1 MNPILFES
9 TAFTVYS
16 LWFFAC
22 LGFFIGV
29 YIFTKLAQ
37 KSRLRLQFIADISI
51 PLIIWSL
58 IIGRIFTIIGNSQY
72 FFYDFGW
79 AKVYQMLAIWQD
91 KEISFWGAMIGAIY
105 IFIKKAHHKQENLQK
120 WGDVFAI
127 SFLSAVAIGNLGTFF
142 DGINHGKLTNLPLGV
157 VFENAIVIYTEAVHP
172 TQIYA
177 LIYTTLIG
185 LFCYSVFKKYKN
197 QFDGLIFILAL
208 ALFSTFRYLEGFFR
222 GDLVPMLWKFRFPEL
237 CFLLLMIYG
246 WNKLYYYQK
255 NNQVP
260 FLRKF
265 DYYYGKMLNTLH
277 IKRK

>member
-1 MNPILFES
+1 MNPILLES
-9 TAFTVYS
+9 SFFTIYS
-16 LWFFAC
+16 LWFFAS

-37 KSRLRLQFIADISI
+37 KYRLRLQFIADISL

-58 IIGRIFTIIGNSQY
+58 VIGRIFTIIENAQY

-79 AKVYQMLAIWQD
+79 ARIYQMLAIWQD

-105 IFIKKAHHKQENLQK
+105 IFIKKAHQKQENLKK

-127 SFLSAVAIGNLGTFF
+127 SFLAGVSIGNLGAYF
-142 DGINHGKLTNLPLGV
+142 DGINHGKLTDLPIGI
-157 VFENAIVIYTEAVHP
+157 VFQNPIVIYTEAVHP
-172 TQIYA
+172 TQLYAVIYTA
-177 LIYTTLIG
+177 LIGI
-185 LFCYSVFKKYKN
+185 FCYSIFKRYKN
-197 QFDGLIFILAL
+197 QFDGLVFILAL
-208 ALFSTFRYLEGFFR
+208 SLFTTFRFLEGFFR

-237 CFLLLMIYG
+237 CFFILMLYS
-246 WNKLYYYQK
+246 WNKLYHYQK
-255 NNQVP
+255 KHQVP